1 MTILYHT
8 AQCSARHFGGRGKR
22 RGRCGSPALP
32 RLGAQ
37 GAGGGARR
45 GTAAFFRGRKNGQI
59 LPMGDVPLTG
69 AAGLGAEGLP
79 LTGRADFSLL
89 PELTYAAD
97 ATAASP
103 ISTKRACAAA
113 FRMI

>member
-1 MTILYHT
+1 
-8 AQCSARHFGGRGKR
+8 
-22 RGRCGSPALP
+22 
-32 RLGAQ
+32 
-37 GAGGGARR
+37 
-45 GTAAFFRGRKNGQI
+45 
-59 LPMGDVPLTG
+59 MGDVPLTG